1 MLKSN
6 IEAIIEQLFR
16 LDKIKDQ
23 HTEMVV
29 EMKQKVKSWASLCNT
44 NTTTLRLS
52 IDKIIQGKIDN
63 ERVR

>member
-1 MLKSN
+1 M
-6 IEAIIEQLFR
+6 
-16 LDKIKDQ
+16 DKIKDQ
-23 HTEMVV
+23 HTKMVV